1 MEGKVEDVEAVRR
14 AKRRRNERTQLL
26 QASFAVHAAGE
37 IEVACEC
44 GDPRCAEVVRLTLDA
59 YAAARADGRYFV
71 VNPGHEDGAD
81 TVMARA
87 ARFSFVRI
95 GEPGDVRD

>member
-1 MEGKVEDVEAVRR
+1 MEGKVESVEAVRR

-26 QASFAVHAAGE
+26 QASFVAHAAGE

-44 GDPRCAEVVRLTLDA
+44 GDPRCADFVQLALDA
-59 YAAARADGRYFV
+59 YAAARADRRYFV
-71 VNPGHEDGAD
+71 VSPGHEHGGD
-81 TVMARA
+81 TVMARG
-87 ARFSFVRI
+87 ARFSFVRA